1 MGRKDLSILKA
12 AGIIILLS
20 LHPGFAG
27 AEEQVII
34 AVADFEN
41 YSREA
46 RLDYMSKGIADA
58 IILKL
63 QKVEGV
69 MLVERSRFG
78 QIMTELQLGQSGLMN
93 DMTVQKVGRSLS
105 ANRMIV
111 GGYEYNPL
119 TQYLRINARCVD
131 IQSGL
136 ISHSDTVIDSE
147 KYADDLQQG
156 LAEKLMMYFERN
168 KLKGQNPGFSNT
180 LVQLESSSNAQTGE
194 IEGKVLPDELLDRA
208 PPAAKNFREFT
219 GYFNLDIREIRDR
232 PESKL
237 TGKFGDFINYF
248 SRSQR

>member
-1 MGRKDLSILKA
+1 MKGKRLSIFMA
-12 AGIIILLS
+12 AIFLVLLS
-20 LHPGFAG
+20 GQPLFPGDEG
-27 AEEQVII
+27 QTII

-58 IILKL
+58 IIMKL
-63 QKVEGV
+63 QKVEGL
-69 MLVERSRFG
+69 MLCERSRFG
-78 QIMTELQLGQSGLMN
+78 QIMSELQLGQSGLMN

-119 TQYLRINARCVD
+119 TQYLRINARVVD
-131 IQSGL
+131 VQTGL
-136 ISHSDTVIDSE
+136 IVHSDSVIDSE

-156 LAEKLMMYFERN
+156 IADKVMLYFERS
-168 KLKGQNPGFSNT
+168 KLKEPAGFSNA
-180 LVQLESSSNAQTGE
+180 LVQEVSSSNTNTAGNVE
-194 IEGKVLPDELLDRA
+194 KVLPDELLDN
-208 PPAAKNFREFT
+208 PPPPAKNFREFA
-219 GYFNLDIREIRDR
+219 GYFNLDTKEIKDR
-232 PESKL
+232 PEPKL